1 MPTPDGKPAQAQ
13 VDQAI
18 DWLVKLRFDSPSPRT
33 EQQFQRWLSSHPD
46 NPLAW
51 QRVST
56 LGEELAGLPK
66 GLSRRT
72 LDGSQRQRVSR
83 RDHLKLLG
91 LLAVGGSLGWAAR
104 EPLGLP
110 QLLADSSTATGER
123 RQWQGSDGSR
133 IQLNTASAIDLRY
146 DAQQRQLQL
155 IQGEVSLDSNPNDN
169 RPFHIDTRIGPLTT
183 FDGQLLL
190 RENSQG
196 LLLSVRRG
204 EVTLFPGSAV
214 PRQVLPGEALQVGSN
229 GSIQALALRSDP
241 WGWTDGVLSVQ
252 QMPLAEF
259 VAELGRYRPG
269 LLRCAPEVA
278 GLKVSGTF
286 QLADTG
292 QILQLLSRSLPVRV
306 DYRTRYWVSIAA
318 A

>member
-1 MPTPDGKPAQAQ
+1 MPMPEGTPAQVQ

-33 EQQFQRWLSSHPD
+33 EQQFQHWLASHPH
-46 NPLAW
+46 NRLAW
-51 QRVST
+51 QRVSN
-56 LGEELAGLPK
+56 LGDELAGLPK
-66 GLSRRT
+66 DLSRRT
-72 LDGSQRQRVSR
+72 LDASQRPKASR

-110 QLLADSSTATGER
+110 QLLADTSTATGER

-133 IQLNTASAIDLRY
+133 LQLNTASAIDLRY
-146 DAQQRQLQL
+146 SAVQRQLKL
-155 IQGEVSLDSNPNDN
+155 IHGEVSLDSNPNDN
-169 RPFHIDTRIGPLTT
+169 RPFHVATHVGPLTT

-190 RENSQG
+190 RNNSQG

-204 EVTLFPGSAV
+204 EVTLFPASASA
-214 PRQVLPGEALQVGSN
+214 RQVLPGETLQVGTN
-229 GSIQALALRSDP
+229 GSIQARTLHNDP
-241 WGWTDGVLSVQ
+241 WGWTEGVLSVQ

-259 VAELGRYRPG
+259 VSELGRYRPG

-278 GLKVSGTF
+278 GLKVSGTY

-292 QILQLLSRSLPVRV
+292 QILQLLTRSLPVRV
-306 DYRTRYWVSIAA
+306 EYRTRYWVSIGAA
-318 A
+318 